1 VRLLLLA
8 AFAALVLAAAPAA
21 FASET
26 HPTSLEI
33 QRELWCDD
41 CQTTLD
47 EANAVSYTPHI
58 MAFIQSKIAAGQTK
72 TQIKNEAVTRYRYH
86 VSLLSSKTVGK
97 RPTLADLE
105 GEVMCPVCFTT
116 LDQSSSPAARR
127 IKVFISR
134 RIAAGDSKNEIKD
147 KLVAEYGPAILAAP
161 PKKGFDLLAW
171 LLPIVGVLGG
181 ALALGALAWRWSRV
195 REPAVAAPN
204 LDPALERRIDQE
216 LARFDEG

>member
-1 VRLLLLA
+1 MRLLA
-8 AFAALVLAAAPAA
+8 ATFAVLALAAAPAA

-26 HPTSLEI
+26 HPSSLEI
-33 QRELWCDD
+33 QQELWCDD

-47 EANAVSYTPHI
+47 DANAISDTPKI
-58 MAFIQSKIAAGQTK
+58 MAFIQNKIAAGETK
-72 TQIKNEAVTRYRYH
+72 TQIKDETVAAYRYH
-86 VSLLSSKTVGK
+86 VSLLSSKTVHPK
-97 RPTLADLE
+97 ATLADLE

-116 LDQSSSPAARR
+116 LDQSSSPAAQR

-134 RIAAGDSKNEIKD
+134 QIAAGDSKNQIKT
-147 KLVAEYGPAILAAP
+147 KLVAEYGPGILAAP

-195 REPAVAAPN
+195 REPAAAAPR

>member
-1 VRLLLLA
+1 VRLLAA
-8 AFAALVLAAAPAA
+8 AFALLALAAAPMAS
-21 FASET
+21 ASET

-33 QRELWCDD
+33 QQELWCDD

-47 EANAVSYTPHI
+47 EASSVSYTPALI
-58 MAFIQSKIAAGQTK
+58 GLINSRIAAGETK
-72 TQIKNEAVTRYRYH
+72 SQIKAEAVAKYRYH
-86 VSLLSSKTVGK
+86 VSALPSKTVGE

-105 GEVMCPVCFTT
+105 GEVMCPICNTT
-116 LDQSSSPAARR
+116 LDQSSSGAARQ
-127 IKVFISR
+127 IKAFISQ

-147 KLVAEYGPAILAAP
+147 RLVAEYGPQILAAP

-181 ALALGALAWRWSRV
+181 ALVLAALAWRWSRL
-195 REPAVAAPN
+195 REPASAAAV
-204 LDPALERRIDQE
+204 LDPAVERRIDQE